1 MPGRMIHSVA
11 GELTYAPYG
20 KNEDQFINSISR
32 AGLNMQLMD
41 QAEQYPGV
49 ELFFNMRC
57 ETVDLESATVTF
69 TNTING
75 EEVVVNGAFVIG
87 GDGANSAVRRSMI
100 STLDNFDQQ
109 VDWLDHGYKELTI
122 PAGDNQSFRIEKNA
136 LHIWP
141 RGNYMLIALPN
152 NDGSFT
158 CTLFFPMK
166 GKPSF
171 EELQLSL
178 IHI

>member
-1 MPGRMIHSVA
+1 
-11 GELTYAPYG
+11 
-20 KNEDQFINSISR
+20 
-32 AGLNMQLMD
+32 MQLMD

-136 LHIWP
+136 LHI
-141 RGNYMLIALPN
+141 
-152 NDGSFT
+152 
-158 CTLFFPMK
+158 
-166 GKPSF
+166 
-171 EELQLSL
+171 
-178 IHI
+178 